1 MGDLIDKIK
10 LEAKK
15 QAKQLKEKELLE
27 KMDSIIQ
34 DFQEIAAILK
44 SNHLTNCSIRP
55 QGNLLVDYIFID
67 SNDCVVLKWG
77 PDEEESFSELADLS
91 YRLTELDKQGSNIV
105 NEIYY
110 ILSDENC
117 SFDIN

>member
-27 KMDSIIQ
+27 KMNSIIQ
-34 DFQEIAAILK
+34 DVQEIAAILK

-55 QGNLLVDYIFID
+55 QGNLLVDYILID
-67 SNDCVVLKWG
+67 SNDCVILKWE
-77 PDEEESFSELADLS
+77 PDKEESFSELADLS
-91 YRLTELDKQGSNIV
+91 HRLTELDKQGSSIV